1 MEILHKTDLSDLKYF
16 NSINCVSLSYDPT
29 YSFAGRLIVVRP
41 TAASLQGVSSQSVL
55 ADIIAVGRPH
65 QHEGVGGTL
74 QRGAGQQGHPAPVAT
89 SEAPGPQGAEP
100 GVEGGGGTGRVEIS
114 RIDGGSLQSVSFR
127 LTTILVGPEFKCRYR
142 LAGNKTNTLPSTHTK
157 IINFHSF

>member
-100 GVEGGGGTGRVEIS
+100 GVEGGGGTGRVVRITQ
-114 RIDGGSLQSVSFR
+114 IDGGSLQSHPSVTR
-127 LTTILVGPEFKCRYR
+127 LLTFVRTEWNSL
-142 LAGNKTNTLPSTHTK
+142 
-157 IINFHSF
+157 IIVDCNNDNCNN